1 MASSQIAGPS
11 LDGKVALV
19 TGASRGIGRAIAQR
33 FAAAGA
39 TVIVVARSLNHAL
52 TEHRMGEAVPVEGTL
67 EETVALIEQAGGR
80 AIALACDLDDAHAR
94 AGLID
99 RAVEAAGR
107 LDILVNNAGFAE
119 YVDVEH
125 MPDAVYTRT
134 VEHYLTVPFVLSRA
148 AIPIMKRQGAGWI
161 LNLGSVSAEA
171 PVRPFMEMEAK
182 AGLAVYAAVKAAIH
196 RLTQGMAVELAD
208 SNIAVNLVSP
218 SGAIRTPGASGLI
231 PDGYP
236 GEPVEYLANTALD
249 LVHAPASER
258 TGVVAYGMH
267 YAQHHDLPVTSLD
280 GRERLGPP
288 SIPEWSHPGINPSGI
303 PDFAPAARRDG

>member
-1 MASSQIAGPS
+1 MIARDEPPS
-11 LDGKVALV
+11 LDGRVALV
-19 TGASRGIGRAIAQR
+19 TGASRGIGRAIARR

-39 TVIVVARSLNHAL
+39 TVVVVARSLDRAL
-52 TEHRMGEAVPVEGTL
+52 TERRMGEAVAVEGTL
-67 EETVALIEQAGGR
+67 RETVALIEEAGGR
-80 AIALACDLDDAHAR
+80 AIALACDLDDPAAR

-99 RAVEAAGR
+99 RVVEAAGR

-134 VEHYLTVPFVLSRA
+134 IEHYLTVPFVLARA

-161 LNLGSVSAEA
+161 LNLGSASAEK
-171 PVRPFMEMEAK
+171 PVRPFLRMEAD
-182 AGLAVYAAVKAAIH
+182 AGIVVYAAVKAAIH
-196 RLTQGMAVELAD
+196 RFTRGLAVELAD

-231 PDGYP
+231 PADHA
-236 GEPVEYLANTALD
+236 GEAVEYLAASALD

-258 TGVVAYGMH
+258 TGIIAYGLH
-267 YAQHHDLPVTSLD
+267 YARFHDLPVTTLD
-280 GRERLGPP
+280 GRDRLGPP
-288 SIPEWSHPGINPSGI
+288 EIPAWSHPDIISSGL
-303 PDFAPAARRDG
+303 